1 MCTRIKRLV
10 NSSYIIQ
17 IHIVF
22 VKKKSGSRSCRKIGR
37 CLLLPEGH
45 AVGALVLGRITL
57 MSANQNAIQRAV
69 VCLSAVVCALMH
81 GALDGLVSIAV
92 HDFYLLVKTSALVYA
107 SAIK

>member
-1 MCTRIKRLV
+1 
-10 NSSYIIQ
+10 
-17 IHIVF
+17 
-22 VKKKSGSRSCRKIGR
+22 
-37 CLLLPEGH
+37 
-45 AVGALVLGRITL
+45 